1 MFLKLLYTYE
11 LPRDLVQNKNSD
23 SLGLPLWVYFT

>member
-1 MFLKLLYTYE
+1 MFLKLLCTYE

-23 SLGLPLWVYFT
+23 PLGLGKLDKIL